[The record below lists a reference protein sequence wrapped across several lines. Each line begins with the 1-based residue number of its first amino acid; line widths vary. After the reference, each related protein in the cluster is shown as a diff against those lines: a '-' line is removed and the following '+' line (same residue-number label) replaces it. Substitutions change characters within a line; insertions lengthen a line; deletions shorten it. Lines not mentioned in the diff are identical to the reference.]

1 MRTTFAALRLRNY
14 RLFATGSLVSNI
26 GTWMQRIA
34 QDWLVLTL
42 TGSAGALGITTG
54 LQFLPILLFSPFA
67 GVLADR
73 FPKRRILAVTQI
85 ALGSTAGI
93 LGVLAIT
100 GWVTVW
106 HVYVIA
112 FLFGIATAIDT
123 PARQAFVHEMV
134 RRDQLPNA
142 VGLNSASFNLGRV
155 IGPAIAG
162 GLIAVARIGRRRDRV
177 GHHAQRRQLLRG
189 HRLARCACVPE
200 ELFTTP
206 LVPRSKG
213 QLRDGI
219 RYVRG
224 RPDIMLVMAVV
235 FCAGTFGLNFQMT
248 TALMATQVYGKGAG
262 EYGILGSVLAI
273 GSLTGSLM
281 AARRVESRQRLVIGA
296 GVAFGLAVTI
306 VGLMPSYLTFA
317 VVPAGVRLRRA
328 DVGHVRQLVRAT
340 RRRPAHAG
348 ARDGAVHGDL
358 HGRDTDRRPD
368 PRVDRRELR
377 RAVDADRRRRADRH
391 RHDHGGRDVRQAT
404 ERRDHPAHAPSP
416 PPLRRVAGGGDRHRV
431 DRRAESAVIC
441 ATSAEPPK

>member
-1 MRTTFAALRLRNY
+1 MRTTFAALRNRNY
-14 RLFATGSLVSNI
+14 RLFATGSLVSNV

-54 LQFLPILLFSPFA
+54 LQFLPILLISPIA

-73 FPKRRILAVTQI
+73 FPKRRVLAVTQI
-85 ALGSTAGI
+85 AMGATAGL
-93 LGVLAIT
+93 LGLLAIT

-112 FLFGIATAIDT
+112 FLFGSATAIDT

-134 RRDQLPNA
+134 RREQLPNA

-162 GLIAVARIGRRRDRV
+162 GLIAWLGSGV
-177 GHHAQRRQLLRG
+177 GATGWVILLNAASYIAVVVSLVRM
-189 HRLARCACVPE
+189 RPD
-200 ELFTTP
+200 ELFSTP
-206 LVPRSKG
+206 LVPRARG

-262 EYGILGSVLAI
+262 EYGVLGSVIAI
-273 GSLTGSLM
+273 GSLTGSLI
-281 AARRVESRQRLVIGA
+281 AARRVTSRQRLVIGA
-296 GVAFGLAVTI
+296 AIVFGLSVTI

-317 VVPAGVRLRRA
+317 AFLPLCGFAGLTLITAANSFVQLAA
-328 DVGHVRQLVRAT
+328 DPHMRGRVMALYMAVFMGGTPVGAPTLGWVAENF
-340 RRRPAHAG
+340 G
-348 ARDGAVHGDL
+348 ARWTL
-358 HGRDTDRRPD
+358 I
-368 PRVDRRELR
+368 
-377 RAVDADRRRRADRH
+377 
-391 RHDHGGRDVRQAT
+391 
-404 ERRDHPAHAPSP
+404 
-416 PPLRRVAGGGDRHRV
+416 GGGALTVIGTIVAAVTFGRRQRV
-431 DRRAESAVIC
+431 VVTPHLRPRPHFDVEFREVAF
-441 ATSAEPPK
+441 ATDTVAA

>member
-1 MRTTFAALRLRNY
+1 MRTTFAALRNRNY
-14 RLFATGSLVSNI
+14 RLFATGSLVSNV

-54 LQFLPILLFSPFA
+54 LQFLPILLFSPIA

-73 FPKRRILAVTQI
+73 FPKRRILAVTQV
-85 ALGSTAGI
+85 ALGTTAGI

-162 GLIAVARIGRRRDRV
+162 GLIAALGSGV
-177 GHHAQRRQLLRG
+177 GATGWVIMLNAASYFAVIVSLVRMR
-189 HRLARCACVPE
+189 PE

-206 LVPRSKG
+206 LVPRSRG
-213 QLRDGI
+213 QLRDGV

-262 EYGILGSVLAI
+262 EYGILGSVLAV

-281 AARRVESRQRLVIGA
+281 AARRVASRQRLVIGA
-296 GVAFGLAVTI
+296 GVAFGVAVTI

-317 VVPAGVRLRRA
+317 VFLPLCGFAALTLVTAANSFVQLAADPHMRGRVMALYLAIFMGGTPVGAPALGWVA
-328 DVGHVRQLVRAT
+328 EQF
-340 RRRPAHAG
+340 G
-348 ARDGAVHGDL
+348 ARWTL
-358 HGRDTDRRPD
+358 I
-368 PRVDRRELR
+368 
-377 RAVDADRRRRADRH
+377 
-391 RHDHGGRDVRQAT
+391 
-404 ERRDHPAHAPSP
+404 
-416 PPLRRVAGGGDRHRV
+416 GGGALTV
-431 DRRAESAVIC
+431 IGTVTAAVTFGRRQSVVVTPRMRPRPHLYVGSREAAIVTEIIA
-441 ATSAEPPK
+441 A